1 MCGGHCCDCYG
12 EKQSP
17 SYFVGFAQ
25 KPLTQNCPQIR
36 QCKQNP
42 YLSLVDRDYEHFV
55 FSVQFKKRQTDRQN
69 QWLKPG
75 IKTLVRNTTHT

>member
-1 MCGGHCCDCYG
+1 MFKKDKKGLRQCVKLQICVGVIVVIVMG
-12 EKQSP
+12 KNKVP

-25 KPLTQNCPQIR
+25 KQF
-36 QCKQNP
+36 KQNP

-69 QWLKPG
+69 Q
-75 IKTLVRNTTHT
+75 